1 MHKSEEQSGPAAA
14 PVIEGCVMP
23 SERQP
28 PEPDVRQ
35 RGKQGCVIPAA
46 GCEARMSAYS
56 SVCYSAREMRRGHA
70 KTKLYPLPS

>member
-1 MHKSEEQSGPAAA
+1 
-14 PVIEGCVMP
+14 MP

-28 PEPDVRQ
+28 SKPDVRQ
-35 RGKQGCVIPAA
+35 RGKQGSVLLAA
-46 GCEARMSAYS
+46 GCEARMSVYS